1 MGNKSVAANGGS
13 AKKKSPAITGKT
25 KANKANKAN
34 KSRDN
39 SKRNA
44 NVLHDS
50 GKNGVPTFSLTN
62 DSLSLLAELSKD
74 DEQQQQQQ
82 HQQQQQQ
89 LENDS
94 LTHPNFQ
101 TLQTLHSLQSLQSL
115 QSIQSLQSLHSIEIE
130 ETNSG
135 DSPFASS
142 SASSSS
148 SSTSSSSSASSP
160 LSSSLSSSSSSS
172 ASSLSSSQRIQLLGM
187 HNSVGANSMDIVND
201 STGYAASMAGL
212 LPTGTSGLPS
222 NASLQGALQSFN
234 PSGGSLTFGS
244 GVSMLSHIGSI
255 GGSLA
260 SNIDVGGSTTTTTE
274 GVKNQLQA
282 LQAQLQQSQLK
293 LLQAVKTNQYH
304 EMKKS
309 KQLLDRQKQKDEP
322 TAAATSS
329 DSSQKKRK
337 VEAMNGTGI
346 DESSS
351 KRLRTD
357 DT

>member
-1 MGNKSVAANGGS
+1 
-13 AKKKSPAITGKT
+13 
-25 KANKANKAN
+25 
-34 KSRDN
+34 
-39 SKRNA
+39 
-44 NVLHDS
+44 
-50 GKNGVPTFSLTN
+50 
-62 DSLSLLAELSKD
+62 
-74 DEQQQQQQ
+74 
-82 HQQQQQQ
+82 
-89 LENDS
+89 
-94 LTHPNFQ
+94 
-101 TLQTLHSLQSLQSL
+101 
-115 QSIQSLQSLHSIEIE
+115 
-130 ETNSG
+130 
-135 DSPFASS
+135 
-142 SASSSS
+142 
-148 SSTSSSSSASSP
+148 
-160 LSSSLSSSSSSS
+160 
-172 ASSLSSSQRIQLLGM
+172 
-187 HNSVGANSMDIVND
+187 SVGANSMDIVND

-212 LPTGTSGLPS
+212 LPTGMSGLPS

-329 DSSQKKRK
+329 DSSQKRK

-357 DT
+357 DTGDVIPTSEPQTTSRQEQAQRNGIFPNLSLS

>member
-148 SSTSSSSSASSP
+148 SSASSSSP
-160 LSSSLSSSSSSS
+160 LSSSLSSSSSS

-212 LPTGTSGLPS
+212 LPTGMSGLPS

-329 DSSQKKRK
+329 DSSQKRK

-351 KRLRTD
+351 KRLRT
-357 DT
+357 